1 MCWGMGS
8 RGMHVRRRPCGGRW
22 WIGNMAVCVCFLG
35 GGGVVGGW
43 GPGPLTSS
51 EVCMGLASGRI

>member
-1 MCWGMGS
+1 MAEGGGS
-8 RGMHVRRRPCGGRW
+8 EIW
-22 WIGNMAVCVCFLG
+22 QCVFVF

-43 GPGPLTSS
+43 RLGPLTSS